1 MGNWAISPGK
11 LLGRNDALAAAEA
24 GLARGGGIMLV
35 GPPGVGKTALARAVL
50 EIFREKP
57 NSRVLWLMAHASGPD
72 IPFGAFAPLVP
83 EVGGVPD
90 ARPEPFFLLQTI
102 RQAVIENAEGR
113 DLVLAVDDAHCLD
126 SASSTLLFQLISTGS
141 ARAVIAARAGETI
154 APALRSLWKE
164 GMVERIDLD
173 PLGREHAL
181 ELTEALLGGPVDDD
195 LSEALWNTSGGNP
208 LYLRE
213 LIVSGTD
220 AGKITRDGGVWRLVG
235 GLTIGPRLQELLD
248 ERLSALDDKLRDSL
262 DVIAFGDPLPVV
274 ALEQVVPDQHLEALQ
289 RRGLVAVEP
298 AADGRYARTTHPL
311 YGELIRER
319 IPETRANDLRRLLAD
334 AFESSGR
341 LQAHLLRVAAWRL
354 DSGADPPSELMIEA
368 ALRAASQL
376 DWMLSARFAR
386 AAVSAGGGTSA
397 RVELADALR
406 HLGRSEEA
414 LAVLGDYAGDNDDER
429 ARLAVLRATALFWGL
444 GDWSAANRVLE
455 EMETKIEDG
464 SERAWLVA
472 TRASLLNFIGRPD
485 LAVVTCRPL
494 LDLPHLKQKAR
505 IAANFALSMSLVWCG
520 FGDQALRVVETF
532 RPQDRDRLAPSP
544 IAVGWPVMVRSS
556 VYRFYGRVQEMED
569 LGRDEYALALQM
581 HNNEEKGIAA
591 GALAWVAL
599 VKGQLALA
607 VLRFR
612 EAISAF
618 DSATSTDVTASRR
631 HLLCGLAEALSVS
644 GDSLAA
650 AGALAEA
657 RAEIRISERWMLP
670 RLWVAQAWVSVARG
684 EISTALSQLD
694 IAGEEAR
701 KGGHVANELEA
712 ISARLRLGATAATGE
727 TLVNRVDELATWVEG
742 DFVQVLAAHARA
754 LAEGSADALD
764 LVAERYELM
773 GLALYAAETA
783 AQASQAHGR
792 AGQPRRA
799 TASASRAQSLLT
811 GLESIRPVT
820 FQLAS
825 TPPSLTRREREV
837 ALLAKTGM
845 SSQAIAGRLHL
856 SIRTV
861 DTHLARVYFKL
872 GISRRSELGEALG
885 VESPAG

>member
-1 MGNWAISPGK
+1 
-11 LLGRNDALAAAEA
+11 
-24 GLARGGGIMLV
+24 MLV

-50 EIFREKP
+50 DGFREKP

-83 EVGGVPD
+83 EVRDLPG

-102 RQAVIENAEGR
+102 RQAVIESAGRR

-126 SASSTLLFQLISTGS
+126 SASATLLFQLVSTGS
-141 ARAVIAARAGETI
+141 ARAVIAARAGETF

-164 GMVERIDLD
+164 GMVERIDLG
-173 PLGREHAL
+173 PLDREHAL
-181 ELTEALLGGPVDDD
+181 ELAEALLGGPVDDD

-213 LIVSGTD
+213 LILSGTD
-220 AGKITRDGGVWRLVG
+220 AGKIARERGVWHLVG

-248 ERLSALDDKLRDSL
+248 ERLSALDDKLRESL
-262 DVIAFGDPLPVV
+262 DVIAFADPLPLV
-274 ALEQVVPDQHLEALQ
+274 ALERVVPDQHLDALQ

-298 AADGRYARTTHPL
+298 DAADGRYARTTHPL

-319 IPETRANDLRRLLAD
+319 IPEIRANDLRRLLAD

-341 LQAHLLRVAAWRL
+341 LQADLLRVAAWRL
-354 DSGADPPSELMIEA
+354 DSGGDVRPDLMVEA
-368 ALRAASQL
+368 SLRAASRL
-376 DWMLSARFAR
+376 DWALSARFAQ
-386 AAVSAGGGTSA
+386 AAVTAGGGTPA
-397 RVELADALR
+397 RISLADALR

-444 GDWSAANRVLE
+444 GDWSGANRVLE
-455 EMETKIEDG
+455 EVETRLEDP
-464 SERAWLVA
+464 SEKAWLVA
-472 TRASLLNFIGRPD
+472 TRSALLNFMGRPD
-485 LAVVTCRPL
+485 IAVATCRPL
-494 LDLPHLKQKAR
+494 LDLPQLKQKAR
-505 IAANFALSMSLVWCG
+505 ITASFALSMSLVWCG
-520 FGDQALRVVETF
+520 FCDQAMRVIEAFRPADGDQ
-532 RPQDRDRLAPSP
+532 LAPSP
-544 IAVGWPVMVRSS
+544 MAVGWPVMVRSS
-556 VYRFYGRVQEMED
+556 IYRFNGRVQEMED
-569 LGRDEYALALQM
+569 LAREEYAQALQM
-581 HNNEEKGIAA
+581 HNNEEKGIAT

-607 VLRFR
+607 ILRFR
-612 EAISAF
+612 EAIAAF
-618 DSATSTDVTASRR
+618 DSASSTDVTASRR
-631 HLLCGLAEALSVS
+631 HLLCGLAEALSLS
-644 GDSLAA
+644 GDPLGA

-657 RAEIRISERWMLP
+657 RAEMRISERWMLS

-694 IAGEEAR
+694 IACEEAR
-701 KGGHVANELEA
+701 KGGQVAHELGA
-712 ISARLRLGATAATGE
+712 LSTRLRLGATAATGE
-727 TLVNRVDELATWVEG
+727 TFVNRLDELAAWVEG

-754 LAEGSADALD
+754 LAEGNADALD
-764 LVAERYELM
+764 SVAERYELM
-773 GLALYAAETA
+773 GLRLYAAETA
-783 AQASQAHGR
+783 AQASQAHSR
-792 AGQPRRA
+792 AAQPRRA

-837 ALLAKTGM
+837 ALLARTGM
-845 SSQAIAGRLHL
+845 SSQAIAARLHL

-885 VESPAG
+885 AESSAGWPPSA